1 MYVAWHR
8 CGVIHKLKFID
19 PSRLQS
25 LSCQVIAWEGSSRT
39 RHMMCW
45 PLKPTCS
52 LTPDLTPWPV
62 LAQFSLIL
70 YTKYK
75 WCRLLQYILEK
86 FYLTHRY
93 LQNYKWPDLRVY
105 YRPMDNSESVYTAAC
120 ACVWALCCACVHRLL
135 IWLLGIVFSVSSI
148 CFLVYC
154 VHNGNKIDYSF
165 IHFFHVTWQNT
176 LHNKSQYISW
186 HNRQT
191 MKLQDVVDR
200 YRYCNSYCLSFINAA

>member
-105 YRPMDNSESVYTAAC
+105 YRPMDNSDSLNLFTQQRVHVCERCAAPVC
-120 ACVWALCCACVHRLL
+120 T
-135 IWLLGIVFSVSSI
+135 G
-148 CFLVYC
+148 
-154 VHNGNKIDYSF
+154 YSF
-165 IHFFHVTWQNT
+165 DYLVSCS
-176 LHNKSQYISW
+176 L
-186 HNRQT
+186 
-191 MKLQDVVDR
+191 
-200 YRYCNSYCLSFINAA
+200 